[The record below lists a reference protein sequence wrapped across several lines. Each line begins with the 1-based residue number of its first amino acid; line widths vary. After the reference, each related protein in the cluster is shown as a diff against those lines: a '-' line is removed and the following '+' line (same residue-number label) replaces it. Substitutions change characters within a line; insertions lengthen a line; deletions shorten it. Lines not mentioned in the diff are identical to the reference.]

1 MMRLASVEVQP
12 PLPVLSAEEAAAAAE
27 AAAVAAEAAEGGG
40 GGGESKEAKSGV
52 VMVRSGD
59 SGAGDDGGAPCTP
72 ALVLEPLDPMEE
84 ALLLACARGDVAG
97 ANACLMEF
105 VDEASINVTDH
116 AEGQTALHIAAALGG
131 DGGAEGGNAEGN
143 NDDGGGDGDGDGDGD
158 GGGGGGGGGDGGVGE
173 ALTDMLLAN
182 GADPTIRDRRGRVP
196 FYRAATRG
204 IRNVFRTHYGL
215 RPDQWDW
222 KAAAVEAAGAL
233 VEGGEDKKKA
243 AAREKKKRQR
253 ARKKERAAAKREG
266 EAEQERA
273 LAEGKERLDA
283 KDRTREDL
291 RLQVRVVY
299 HIQCTPI
306 GKRVLAKCYAE
317 NMNIFTLDLIP

>member
-12 PLPVLSAEEAAAAAE
+12 PLPVLTAEEAAAAAE

-40 GGGESKEAKSGV
+40 GGGETKEANSGAA
-52 VMVRSGD
+52 MVRSGD

-84 ALLLACARGDVAG
+84 ALLVACARGDVAG

-143 NDDGGGDGDGDGDGD
+143 DGDGD
-158 GGGGGGGGGDGGVGE
+158 GGGGGGGNGDGDGGGGGGGGVGE

-291 RLQVRVVY
+291 RLQVRVVQS
-299 HIQCTPI
+299 IPSSGVPI
-306 GKRVLAKCYAE
+306 GSEIVH
-317 NMNIFTLDLIP
+317 

>member
-1 MMRLASVEVQP
+1 MRLASVEVQP
-12 PLPVLSAEEAAAAAE
+12 PLPVLTAEEAAAAAE

-40 GGGESKEAKSGV
+40 GGGESKKANSGV
-52 VMVRSGD
+52 AMVRSGD

-84 ALLLACARGDVAG
+84 ALLVACARGDVAG

-143 NDDGGGDGDGDGDGD
+143 DGDGDSGGDGD
-158 GGGGGGGGGDGGVGE
+158 GGGGGGVGE

-291 RLQVRVVY
+291 RLQVRVVQS
-299 HIQCTPI
+299 IPI
-306 GKRVLAKCYAE
+306 GSEIVH
-317 NMNIFTLDLIP
+317 